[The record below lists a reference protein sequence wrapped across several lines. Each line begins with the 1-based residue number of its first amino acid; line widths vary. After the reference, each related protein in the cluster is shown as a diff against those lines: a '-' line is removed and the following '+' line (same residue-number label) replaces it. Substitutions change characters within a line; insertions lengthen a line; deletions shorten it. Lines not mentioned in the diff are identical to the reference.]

1 VPVAVAALLVS
12 AAIAA
17 AGTRSPRSLNGD
29 QLLAR
34 AVAAPGLW
42 SYSVP
47 VHFDVH
53 MHKPIGI
60 RTRAD
65 GTAYFQAP
73 AQAALSI
80 TRATGIVGH
89 FFRGDYKLDVV
100 PQAWAANYHV
110 VAVSQAVVA
119 GIPVFVLRAL
129 PRGAPGELTAVIF
142 TVSTATLKPVAAEWQ
157 YGSTSS
163 IRVAYVNG
171 RVGAYTLP
179 LQATIAVDL
188 PRYRLDAHTTFG
200 SYALNAPVPESIFA
214 RAK

>member
-1 VPVAVAALLVS
+1 MAALLAG
-12 AAIAA
+12 AAVAT
-17 AGTRSPRSLNGD
+17 AGAQSRPPLDGD

-34 AVAAPGLW
+34 AGAAPGLQ

-65 GTAYFQAP
+65 GTAYFRAP
-73 AQAALSI
+73 AQAALAI

-129 PRGAPGELTAVIF
+129 PRGAPGDLTAVIF

-157 YGSTSS
+157 YGSASS

-171 RVGAYTLP
+171 RVGTYTLP

-188 PRYRLDAHTTFG
+188 PRYRLDAHATYG
-200 SYALNAPVPESIFA
+200 SYALNAPVPDSIFA